1 MKYVKIER
9 KPKAVNKEQLIQF
22 IKEHY
27 NSTEDHP
34 WTKYPSYTVFRHIN
48 NKKWFALIMDLT
60 KSKLGIDEDEI
71 IDVVNVK
78 CDPNLIGSLRQ
89 EKGFYPAYH
98 MNKTNWITIA
108 LDGSVEAEKI
118 KWLLDM
124 SYELTADT
132 KKELS
137 ISRQPLS

>member
-1 MKYVKIER
+1 M
-9 KPKAVNKEQLIQF
+9 NKEQLIQF

-27 NSTEDHP
+27 NSTEDQP

-124 SYELTADT
+124 SYELTAD
-132 KKELS
+132 KKKGLS

>member
-48 NKKWFALIMDLT
+48 NKKWFALIMDLK
-60 KSKLGIDEDEI
+60 KSKLGIDGNEI

-98 MNKTNWITIA
+98 MSKINWITIA

-124 SYELTADT
+124 SYELTAD
-132 KKELS
+132 KKK
-137 ISRQPLS
+137 QK